1 MNSLNIDSQ
10 QATADIVA
18 FLRQKVE
25 EYRSDGIAL
34 GLSGGVDSAVL
45 ATLGVR
51 AVGASAVHSLDLY
64 DRDSNLQSLE
74 LARNLAEQLGIRFE
88 ARDIT
93 ALLQEQGAYTSSMVR
108 LARRCPG
115 VAKRVVWATWHGYRF
130 LAKENP
136 FNLVLR
142 QGEPLK
148 GRLARGTYDVL
159 ACSIERSFSARHI
172 TRRRLLEDYATKRNL
187 LVVGAAN
194 RTEWLIGWFV
204 KDGVDDLPIAP
215 LLGLYKT
222 QVYQLARFLGVPP
235 AIIQQTP
242 SPDMLPGLTDEAAL
256 GFQYEML
263 DAVLSHLERGPDN
276 EAGVVRGVSPHEVK
290 QIRKLW
296 QLSTWKRGT
305 RHEYPLVPQETPR
318 TKAQ

>member
-1 MNSLNIDSQ
+1 MTSLNIDSQ

-64 DRDSNLQSLE
+64 DRDSNPQSLE
-74 LARNLAEQLGIRFE
+74 LARNLAKQLGIRFE
-88 ARDIT
+88 ARDIS
-93 ALLQEQGAYTSSMVR
+93 ALLQEQGAYASSMVR
-108 LARRCPG
+108 LARRWPG
-115 VAKRVVWATWHGYRF
+115 VAKRIVWAAWHGYRF
-130 LAKENP
+130 LARENP

-148 GRLARGTYDVL
+148 GRLARGIYDVL
-159 ACSIERSFSARHI
+159 AGSVERSFSARHI
-172 TRRRLLEDYATKRNL
+172 TRRRLLEDYATERNL
-187 LVVGAAN
+187 RVVGAAN
-194 RTEWLIGWFV
+194 RTEWLAGWFV

-215 LLGLYKT
+215 LLELYKT
-222 QVYQLARFLGVPP
+222 QVYQLARFLEVP
-235 AIIQQTP
+235 AVIVQQAP
-242 SPDMLPGLTDEAAL
+242 SPDMLPGLIDEAAL
-256 GFQYEML
+256 GFRYETL
-263 DAVLSHLERGPDN
+263 DAVLSHVERGTDDK
-276 EAGVVRGVSPHEVK
+276 AAVVCSVSPHEVE

-296 QLSTWKRGT
+296 LLSAWKRST
-305 RHEYPLVPQETPR
+305 RHEYPLCPQ
-318 TKAQ
+318 QIV

>member
-1 MNSLNIDSQ
+1 MNSLNIDPQ
-10 QATADIVA
+10 QMTAGIVA

-25 EYRSDGIAL
+25 EHRSDGIAL

-45 ATLGVR
+45 TTLAVR
-51 AVGASAVHSLDLY
+51 TVGTSAVHALNLY
-64 DRDSNLQSLE
+64 DRDSDPRFLK
-74 LARNLAEQLGIRFE
+74 LARDLAEQLGIRFE

-93 ALLQEQGAYTSSMVR
+93 AVMREQGAYASSMVQ
-108 LARRCPG
+108 LARCWPG
-115 VAKRVVWATWHGYRF
+115 VARRIVWAAWHGYRF

-148 GRLARGTYDVL
+148 GRLARGIYDVL
-159 ACSIERSFSARHI
+159 ADSVERSFSARHI
-172 TRRRLLEDYATKRNL
+172 TRRRLLEDSATERNL

-194 RTEWLIGWFV
+194 RTEWLVGWFV

-222 QVYQLARFLGVPP
+222 QVYQLARFLEVP
-235 AIIQQTP
+235 AVIVQQAP
-242 SPDMLPGLTDEAAL
+242 SPDMLPGLIDEAAL
-256 GFQYEML
+256 GFRYETL
-263 DAVLSHLERGPDN
+263 DAVLSHVERGTDN
-276 EAGVVRGVSPHEVK
+276 KAAAVFGVSPHEVE

-296 QLSTWKRGT
+296 QLSAWKRST
-305 RHEYPLVPQETPR
+305 RHEYPLVPQ
-318 TKAQ
+318 QIV

>member
-1 MNSLNIDSQ
+1 MNSLNIDPQ
-10 QATADIVA
+10 QATAIIVA
-18 FLRQKVE
+18 FLKQKVE
-25 EYRSDGIAL
+25 EYQSDGIPL

-64 DRDSNLQSLE
+64 DRDSNPQSLE
-74 LARNLAEQLGIRFE
+74 LARNLAEKLGIRFE

-93 ALLQEQGAYTSSMVR
+93 TILQEQGAYAFSIVR

-115 VAKRVVWATWHGYRF
+115 VAKRIVWAARHGYRF

-148 GRLARGTYDVL
+148 GLLARGIYDVL
-159 ACSIERSFSARHI
+159 ADSVERSFSARHI
-172 TRRRLLEDYATKRNL
+172 TRRRLLEDYATERNL

-194 RTEWLIGWFV
+194 RTEWLVGWFV
-204 KDGVDDLPIAP
+204 RDGVDDLPIAP

-222 QVYQLARFLGVPP
+222 QVYQLAWFLGVPP
-235 AIIQQTP
+235 AIIQQAP
-242 SPDMLPGLTDEAAL
+242 SPDMLPGLTDEASL
-256 GFQYEML
+256 GFRYEML
-263 DAVLSHLERGPDN
+263 DAVLSHLERGTDN
-276 EAGVVRGVSPHEVK
+276 EAAVVCGVSPHEVE

-296 QLSTWKRGT
+296 QLSAWKRGT
-305 RHEYPLVPQETPR
+305 RHEYPLAPQQTV
-318 TKAQ
+318 